1 MVAHL
6 VGLQAQENLPPYL
19 SLAARLE
26 SFDPYAVSRGLEDR
40 SLVRLL
46 TMRGTIHL
54 LVPDDALTLRGLDP
68 AGPRARAQGQP
79 EHPSR
84 APPPA
89 GGGPRRR
96 GGRAR
101 GGAAAGEGTRRG
113 DGRAPARRA
122 RRTPLAH
129 LARVDVPLVQLPP
142 RGCWQQSG
150 GVVYERVDRW
160 LGRPLVEPD
169 PAAVVRRYLTAFG
182 PATAADVTAWSG
194 VTRLGPVVGGMDDL
208 VRHEDGRRATGVRR
222 ARRRDRRRGR
232 PGAAVR
238 LLGTYDNVW
247 LSHAGRD
254 RVTAP
259 DKRTAW
265 MGSNGGVAST
275 VFVDGMLEGL
285 WRLGG
290 RPRPRRAVPGTDPA
304 GDVSELDDEIARVE
318 ELARPQEVTPRRAR
332 TRTSAARSDTSA
344 RQEHALGGRRQ
355 VQRGVRASRAA
366 TAATPAVEVRST
378 SAPRRT
384 ERGRRRRRRRRPRRR

>member
-1 MVAHL
+1 VQLTRRDLNRTLLARQHLLERTTMPVAAMVAHL

-26 SFDPYAVSRGLEDR
+26 SFDPYAV
-40 SLVRLL
+40 L

-54 LVPDDALTLRGLDP
+54 LVPDDALTLRGFTQPAHERERKASQNTRPGIHLQP
-68 AGPRARAQGQP
+68 AEVRAAAEAALEAGPLPVKALGEAMAAHLP
-79 EHPSR
+79 DV
-84 APPPA
+84 PPNA
-89 GGGPRRR
+89 
-96 GGRAR
+96 
-101 GGAAAGEGTRRG
+101 
-113 DGRAPARRA
+113 
-122 RRTPLAH
+122 LAH

-169 PAAVVRRYLTAFG
+169 PSAVVRRYLTAFG

-194 VTRLGPVVGGMDDL
+194 VTRLGPVVSEMDDL
-208 VRHEDGRRATGVRR
+208 VRHEGPDGRAVYDVPDGEIVRGDVP
-222 ARRRDRRRGR
+222 A
-232 PGAAVR
+232 PPR

-259 DKRTAW
+259 ERRTSW

-285 WRLGG
+285 WRLEDG
-290 RPRPRRAVPGTDPA
+290 RVRIELFRALTRQERSG
-304 GDVSELDDEIARVE
+304 LDDEVTRVE
-318 ELARPQEVTPRRAR
+318 EL
-332 TRTSAARSDTSA
+332 
-344 RQEHALGGRRQ
+344 LGRKN
-355 VQRGVRASRAA
+355 
-366 TAATPAVEVRST
+366 
-378 SAPRRT
+378 
-384 ERGRRRRRRRRPRRR
+384 